1 MERTLVIVK
10 PDAVNR
16 DLVGEIVSRFE
27 RKGMKIAGMKMER
40 LSGEVLGEH
49 YAHHRGKPFFA
60 GLVKFMSSIPC
71 VILALEGKDAVSV
84 VRKMCGATN
93 GRDAE
98 AGTIRGDLSMSTQA
112 NIVHASDSIE
122 NAGKE
127 IARFFTEN
135 ELHEYEKVSTA
146 CVYAEDERK

>member
-1 MERTLVIVK
+1 MEKTLVIIK

-16 DLVGEIVSRFE
+16 DLVGGILARFE
-27 RKGMKIAGMKMER
+27 QKGLKIAGMKMVR
-40 LSGEVLGEH
+40 LGNEVLGEH
-49 YAHHRGKPFFA
+49 YAHHKGRPFFA

-71 VILALEGKDAVSV
+71 VVVALEGKDAVAV

-98 AGTIRGDLSMSTQA
+98 AGTIRGDFSMSTQA
-112 NIVHASDSIE
+112 NIVHASDSAE

-127 IARFFTEN
+127 LARFFKEG
-135 ELHEYEKVSTA
+135 ELFEYEKVSAA